1 MAIIPKFKISEVEA
15 KVNRAVTQINNAM
28 IQALKRLGEQA
39 ITIAR
44 DSGDYIDQTGNLRSS
59 TGYLIV
65 VDGNII
71 ERNFSTANKD
81 ENSKGVLTGQN
92 LAEQLAQTYNKGYVL
107 IVVAGMN
114 YAATVESKS
123 KDVLT
128 SAEKFVEKELP
139 KILTR
144 LKKSI
149 ENKKVQ

>member
-1 MAIIPKFKISEVEA
+1 MAITPKFKISAIEA
-15 KVNRAVTQINNAM
+15 KVKRAVTQINNAM

-44 DSGDYIDQTGNLRSS
+44 DSGDYTDQTGNLRSS

-71 ERNFSTANKD
+71 DRNFSTANKD
-81 ENSKGVLTGQN
+81 EDSKGVATGQTFAEN
-92 LAEQLAQTYNKGYVL
+92 LANKYNKGHVL
-107 IVVAGMN
+107 IVVAGMS
-114 YAATVESKS
+114 YAAAVESKS

-128 SAEKFVEKELP
+128 SAEKYAEKQLP
-139 KILTR
+139 KLLRR

-149 ENKKVQ
+149 ENKKV